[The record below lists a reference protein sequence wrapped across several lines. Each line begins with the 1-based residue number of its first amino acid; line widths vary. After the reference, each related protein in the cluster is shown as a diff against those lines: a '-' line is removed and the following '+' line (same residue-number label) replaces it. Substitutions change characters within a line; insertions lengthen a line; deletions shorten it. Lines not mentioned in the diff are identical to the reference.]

1 MRTAWLILLVGIVL
15 LQVDVVDASPASPAM
30 AKIKSTLPRRQIAVD
45 SIASSSRP
53 RNGKTDADCAL
64 RASTPPSSEVKLSLR
79 SKKLELISI
88 FVAWLYFL
96 CTSMNVSTLPGY
108 INSVLNAHGEEKVS
122 QLGVKVYGNL
132 QGFDAFFTFLSVNL
146 VGCLSDVFGRKPF
159 MFLSSLGLGTAYFM
173 HSIAHRPSQF
183 YLASCVD
190 GLTSCMMSQSQSFIT
205 DLTAEETNLG
215 IALSRF
221 QGIAIGMA
229 FLIGIPMGQVLSKKF
244 GRVTPL
250 RASVA
255 ICALNC
261 ALMLWL
267 LPAKVQRRAAPPA
280 TANTAAAA
288 KANKHADAA
297 AVQSNEVQPQDRAS
311 LLERLRT
318 VTWHQAN
325 PLGAAWILTKSRPL
339 LLASLAYFCI
349 NLAQCGVQATW
360 INYLGYK
367 FNMSAQQAGSTLL
380 LVGIM
385 MAVIPPFAMYAPAS
399 HSALPLTDRSLCCV
413 LSVFVATAP
422 RSASPGRSACR
433 WRCTRCPSSA
443 SVSAPPATTRCP
455 STAALTTTRA
465 LCLLCLLCA
474 VACAS
479 SPIHVFVGMPFLAAG
494 ASALP
499 MILGYMTQQVRGQR
513 RLLRDGRSNASSSS
527 RPRRSSGRC
536 RRGRC
541 AAGRSRHGAHS
552 VLDGRLA
559 AVRRGLQ
566 PLHVRGGA
574 ATALDAALH
583 LRRLHLCSRSVRW
596 FDLHH
601 CRSRRTLRPFDGRQ
615 QRGGRRRP
623 QLGGRHRFIASR
635 PSPPFP
641 RCTAPL
647 DHIKERLLSDYNC
660 SIRNTHYVQR

>member
-1 MRTAWLILLVGIVL
+1 M
-15 LQVDVVDASPASPAM
+15 
-30 AKIKSTLPRRQIAVD
+30 D

-53 RNGKTDADCAL
+53 RDGKTDADCAL
-64 RASTPPSSEVKLSLR
+64 CASTPPSSEAKLSLR

-267 LPAKVQRRAAPPA
+267 LPAKVQRRPAPPA
-280 TANTAAAA
+280 TATTAAAA
-288 KANKHADAA
+288 KANKRADAA
-297 AVQSNEVQPQDRAS
+297 AAQSDEAQPQDRAS
-311 LLERLRT
+311 LRERLRT

-385 MAVIPPFAMYAPAS
+385 MAVIPPFAMYAPAALPA
-399 HSALPLTDRSLCCV
+399 ALPLTGRSLSCV

-443 SVSAPPATTRCP
+443 SVSAPPATTRRP

-465 LCLLCLLCA
+465 LCLLCLLYLLCA

-527 RPRRSSGRC
+527 SSSSIFRPRQVRWVRCRAQPTRCAQCPRWSARRCSPRSSAAACPRRC
-536 RRGRC
+536 ADRIGRC
-541 AAGRSRHGAHS
+541 ASS
-552 VLDGRLA
+552 
-559 AVRRGLQ
+559 
-566 PLHVRGGA
+566 
-574 ATALDAALH
+574 
-583 LRRLHLCSRSVRW
+583 
-596 FDLHH
+596 
-601 CRSRRTLRPFDGRQ
+601 
-615 QRGGRRRP
+615 
-623 QLGGRHRFIASR
+623 
-635 PSPPFP
+635 PSPPS
-641 RCTAPL
+641 PL
-647 DHIKERLLSDYNC
+647 SLC
-660 SIRNTHYVQR
+660 SSA

>member
-1 MRTAWLILLVGIVL
+1 MRTTWLILVAGIVL
-15 LQVDVVDASPASPAM
+15 LNFGTGESSPASSSVVR
-30 AKIKSTLPRRQIAVD
+30 IKAALPRKQIVVQPVAP
-45 SIASSSRP
+45 SSSTCGS
-53 RNGKTDADCAL
+53 NADTDSALCAA
-64 RASTPPSSEVKLSLR
+64 ASPTSEVKVSLR

-108 INSVLNAHGEEKVS
+108 INSVLNAQGEEKVS

-173 HSIAHRPSQF
+173 HSMAHRPIHF
-183 YLASCVD
+183 YLASCID

-205 DLTAEETNLG
+205 DLTGEETNLG

-229 FLIGIPMGQVLSKKF
+229 FLIGIPMGQVLSKRF

-267 LPAKVQRRAAPPA
+267 LPATLQRNP
-280 TANTAAAA
+280 
-288 KANKHADAA
+288 
-297 AVQSNEVQPQDRAS
+297 VQPASVTTAVTIEASKRSDATTTRSDDGVQNGRAS
-311 LLERLRT
+311 LVERLRT

-385 MAVIPPFAMYAPAS
+385 MAVIPPFAMYA
-399 HSALPLTDRSLCCV
+399 
-413 LSVFVATAP
+413 
-422 RSASPGRSACR
+422 
-433 WRCTRCPSSA
+433 
-443 SVSAPPATTRCP
+443 
-455 STAALTTTRA
+455 
-465 LCLLCLLCA
+465 
-474 VACAS
+474 
-479 SPIHVFVGMPFLAAG
+479 
-494 ASALP
+494 
-499 MILGYMTQQVRGQR
+499 
-513 RLLRDGRSNASSSS
+513 
-527 RPRRSSGRC
+527 
-536 RRGRC
+536 
-541 AAGRSRHGAHS
+541 
-552 VLDGRLA
+552 
-559 AVRRGLQ
+559 
-566 PLHVRGGA
+566 
-574 ATALDAALH
+574 
-583 LRRLHLCSRSVRW
+583 
-596 FDLHH
+596 
-601 CRSRRTLRPFDGRQ
+601 
-615 QRGGRRRP
+615 
-623 QLGGRHRFIASR
+623 R
-635 PSPPFP
+635 PSHLGHLLVV
-641 RCTAPL
+641 RSPL
-647 DHIKERLLSDYNC
+647 RVVHC
-660 SIRNTHYVQR
+660 

>member
-1 MRTAWLILLVGIVL
+1 MRTTWLILLAGVVL
-15 LQVDVVDASPASPAM
+15 SQVDVADASPASRSV
-30 AKIKSTLPRRQIAVD
+30 AKIKSALPRRQISVD
-45 SIASSSRP
+45 SIASSSCP
-53 RNGKTDADCAL
+53 RDGKTDADSAL
-64 RASTPPSSEVKLSLR
+64 CASTPPASEVKVSLR

-108 INSVLNAHGEEKVS
+108 INSVLNARGEEKVS

-183 YLASCVD
+183 YLASCID

-250 RASVA
+250 RASVV

-267 LPAKVQRRAAPPA
+267 LPAKVQRGPAPIVTTATAAP
-280 TANTAAAA
+280 TAAA
-288 KANKHADAA
+288 KATKRADAA
-297 AVQSNEVQPQDRAS
+297 VVESDEVQQKGRAS
-311 LLERLRT
+311 LRERLRT
-318 VTWHQAN
+318 VPWHQAN

-385 MAVIPPFAMYAPAS
+385 MAVIPPFAMYGA
-399 HSALPLTDRSLCCV
+399 PLTRPAID
-413 LSVFVATAP
+413 
-422 RSASPGRSACR
+422 
-433 WRCTRCPSSA
+433 PS
-443 SVSAPPATTRCP
+443 
-455 STAALTTTRA
+455 LTT
-465 LCLLCLLCA
+465 LCPVC
-474 VACAS
+474 
-479 SPIHVFVGMPFLAAG
+479 
-494 ASALP
+494 
-499 MILGYMTQQVRGQR
+499 VR
-513 RLLRDGRSNASSSS
+513 
-527 RPRRSSGRC
+527 
-536 RRGRC
+536 
-541 AAGRSRHGAHS
+541 
-552 VLDGRLA
+552 
-559 AVRRGLQ
+559 
-566 PLHVRGGA
+566 
-574 ATALDAALH
+574 
-583 LRRLHLCSRSVRW
+583 
-596 FDLHH
+596 
-601 CRSRRTLRPFDGRQ
+601 
-615 QRGGRRRP
+615 
-623 QLGGRHRFIASR
+623 
-635 PSPPFP
+635 
-641 RCTAPL
+641 
-647 DHIKERLLSDYNC
+647 
-660 SIRNTHYVQR
+660 